1 MFDDVECNVLC
12 IVDAMVHVLEPWINA
27 QSPRVWCIMCSLHL
41 PVLVPGLKL
50 SQNSPNVFSWLRG
63 VKGYLNAKNC
73 YNFYFLGSMPFFFNR
88 YVLVHKK

>member
-12 IVDAMVHVLEPWINA
+12 IVDAMVHVLGPQINA

-63 VKGYLNAKNC
+63 VKECQELLQLLFPW
-73 YNFYFLGSMPFFFNR
+73 FYALFL
-88 YVLVHKK
+88 